1 MWIVLKDIIL
11 SEISQT
17 EKEKYCMISLNVE
30 YENKTRQ
37 KLLMSVDTENR
48 LVVARGG
55 GWEVGEIGEE
65 SQRYKHPVIE

>member
-17 EKEKYCMISLNVE
+17 EKEKYCTISLNVE

-37 KLLMSVDTENR
+37 KLHQVCRYSKQI
-48 LVVARGG
+48 GG
-55 GWEVGEIGEE
+55 C
-65 SQRYKHPVIE
+65 QRWGLGGRRNW